1 MSDKYAALKRAAEK
15 ATWGDWTAYQPH
27 KGARGHEVKV
37 GIKAV
42 AQHCLK
48 NDAGYIALAGPKVV
62 LELLAE
68 RDADKRRISELEE
81 MADLQRDKIKRLESD
96 LWDEQQLRKVHSQK
110 SFELESENRELKQ
123 RNDKDFVWRGEEIGR
138 LNDEIDA
145 LKEKWAEAGISLKI
159 EGE

>member
-68 RDADKRRISELEE
+68 RDADKARI
-81 MADLQRDKIKRLESD
+81 ADQREVMRQAAADIAYAIFNLTGADISRLSPGVVESTD
-96 LWDEQQLRKVHSQK
+96 PTDTALIAERNLR
-110 SFELESENRELKQ
+110 
-123 RNDKDFVWRGEEIGR
+123 
-138 LNDEIDA
+138 A
-145 LKEKWAEAGISLKI
+145 AAGISLKI

>member
-1 MSDKYAALKRAAEK
+1 MTDKYAALKQAAQEEIMCRES
-15 ATWGDWTAYQPH
+15 GDTSDAWQD
-27 KGARGHEVKV
+27 EVSPEA
-37 GIKAV
+37 IL
-42 AQHCLK
+42 Q
-48 NDAGYIALAGPKVV
+48 
-62 LELLAE
+62 LLAE
-68 RDADKRRISELEE
+68 RDADRARIAELEE
-81 MADLQRDKIKRLESD
+81 MAGLQRDKIKRLESD